1 MEVLIF
7 ENEFVFLETAFNYVN
22 DLFFNKAINFSVY
35 TKSQDFK
42 SFEKVNKY
50 DAVIVDISLSV
61 KSDLDGFGILKKL
74 QSINYSSEK
83 IIVMTG
89 NHKIEESLNEKGLS
103 NGYDILT
110 KPIEIIAL
118 KEFLLKRKKIN

>member
-61 KSDLDGFGILKKL
+61 KSELDGFGILKKL

-118 KEFLLKRKKIN
+118 KEYLLKRNIK